1 MTARPFRLTPVNPLE
16 QDRLNGIIN
25 YLQLEQRVKLFW
37 RTNGG
42 GRPVKGGFIWFY
54 KLFVGRKE
62 MKGRGLPDIVGMLRD
77 GRILAIEVKRPGE
90 KPTEEQ
96 ADFLAMVREAGGL
109 SGVANNWQQ
118 AKTIIG
124 EEAP

>member
-1 MTARPFRLTPVNPLE
+1 MTERQFRLTPVNPLE

-25 YLQLEQRVKLFW
+25 YLKLEQRVKLFW

-90 KPTEEQ
+90 QPTEEQ
-96 ADFLAMVREAGGL
+96 AEFLALVLEAGGV
-109 SGVANNWQQ
+109 SVVAHNWQQ
-118 AKTIIG
+118 VKAILIEG
-124 EEAP
+124 E